1 MDVCEARMCSSLC
14 PAKVPLQT
22 SAEDRGDL
30 QWNRNQHLI
39 KTTLPTSAYYISPKD
54 YAEDPTL
61 PKPPNFVGQF
71 TCMRLRYWL
80 RPCRLTQECIQQG
93 LEPTT
98 PLRISASGQVSFKWS
113 GFGYALMK
121 YFVHTALDFREW
133 LGEEVKINEYCR
145 DLAIRG
151 GKRLSEILGT
161 EEMDETPNHELTLNM
176 VRNRLTRLRVVLNI
190 IVRLM

>member
-1 MDVCEARMCSSLC
+1 M
-14 PAKVPLQT
+14 
-22 SAEDRGDL
+22 
-30 QWNRNQHLI
+30 
-39 KTTLPTSAYYISPKD
+39 
-54 YAEDPTL
+54 
-61 PKPPNFVGQF
+61 
-71 TCMRLRYWL
+71 
-80 RPCRLTQECIQQG
+80 TQECIQQG

-121 YFVHTALDFREW
+121 YFVHAALDFREW
-133 LGEEVKINEYCR
+133 LGEEVKINGYCR

-151 GKRLSEILGT
+151 GKRLAEILGT